1 MDVVSVGSFFWCFW
15 GVLEVGFA
23 LGYALGYAKSGL
35 KVVL

>member
-1 MDVVSVGSFFWCFW
+1 MDVVSVGSFFLCFW

-23 LGYALGYAKSGL
+23 LGYAVGIAKSGL